1 MESSAAIQLADYR
14 RRVAEIYARVR
25 DAGCSETSWN
35 KWRADRDELFR
46 THPQSPIPQATRS
59 EFAGLAY
66 FHYDPYYR
74 TEAKVE
80 PVAGQPL
87 PIAHSGDG
95 NTAFLPIG
103 RVLLTGLGIDDTLT
117 LFWLSAY
124 GGGLFLPFTD
134 STSGTAT
141 YGGGRYL
148 LDTVKGADLGSRE
161 GRLILDF
168 NFAYHPSC
176 VHSNEWSCPLAPQS
190 NRLMIDIG
198 AGEYLGQER

>member
-1 MESSAAIQLADYR
+1 MESKAAIQLADYR

-25 DAGCSETSWN
+25 DAGCSETSWI

-59 EFAGLAY
+59 EFEGLAY

-74 TEAKVE
+74 TAAKVE
-80 PVAGQPL
+80 ALAAQPL
-87 PIAHSGDG
+87 RIAHSGDG

-134 STSGTAT
+134 STCGTAT

-148 LDTVKGADLGSRE
+148 IDTVKGADLGSRE

-176 VHSNEWSCPLAPQS
+176 VHSGEWSCPLAPQS

-198 AGEYLGQER
+198 AGEYLG

>member
-1 MESSAAIQLADYR
+1 MESTTAIQLADYR
-14 RRVAEIYARVR
+14 RRVAAMYARVR
-25 DAGCSETSWN
+25 DAGCSEGSWN
-35 KWRADRDELFR
+35 RWRADRDALFR
-46 THPQSPIPQATRS
+46 THPQSPIPQTVRS
-59 EFAGLAY
+59 EFEGLAY

-80 PVAGQPL
+80 PLAAQTL
-87 PIAHSGDG
+87 QMAHSGDG

-103 RVLLTGLGIDDTLT
+103 RVVLAGLGIDDTLT
-117 LFWLSAY
+117 LFWLDAY

-148 LDTVKGADLGSRE
+148 LDTVKGADLGSRD

-176 VHSNEWSCPLAPQS
+176 VYSSEWSCPLAPQS

-198 AGEYLGQER
+198 AGELLGQKR